1 MCNCNI
7 NIPIATGPAGEDGQ
21 DGQDGQGIDHVSF
34 TSSTG
39 TGQGEAG
46 ETDTYT
52 IWGDAAETINLGTH
66 EVYNGANGAD
76 ATSTWI
82 SQAFDYTDISL
93 LTVGGPTA
101 TGGTGNY
108 QLSAVGNELTI
119 AFDFTITLS
128 APTAALT
135 PPPFLFAMA
144 TALPDLAA
152 LAPKVY
158 EVGHTINSVGSYFQI
173 IGGGTASIG
182 VGPVA
187 IDEAANTFTMIF
199 KDGIIVNTE
208 EIRFLGQIVAKL
220 Q

>member
-1 MCNCNI
+1 MSNCNI
-7 NIPIATGPAGEDGQ
+7 NIPIATGPAGQDGQ

-52 IWGDAAETINLGTH
+52 IWGDAGETINLGTF
-66 EVYNGANGAD
+66 EIYNGANGAD

-82 SQAFDYTDISL
+82 TQAFDYTDISL

-101 TGGTGNY
+101 TAGTGGY
-108 QLSAVGNELTI
+108 EFSAIGNELTI
-119 AFDFTITLS
+119 NFEFTITLS

-135 PPPFLFAMA
+135 PPPFIFAMV
-144 TALPDLAA
+144 TALPDLTAI
-152 LAPKVY
+152 APKVY
-158 EVGHTINSVGSYFQI
+158 EVGHEAHSTCSYFQL
-173 IGGGTASIG
+173 IGGGTQSIG
-182 VGPVA
+182 MGPVA
-187 IDEAANTFTMIF
+187 IDEAANTLTIIF
-199 KDGIIVNTE
+199 KDGIILNTE
-208 EIRFLGQIVAKL
+208 QIRFLGQITAKL